1 MSSRR
6 VAVSTRSDQASS
18 VASSAAAMR
27 RWTSSS
33 FEHEQDGRAAPV
45 RPVGHQRHVEL
56 AEALAEAFLELL
68 LADRHDAHAEAELG
82 RLGGGKRGGTRAA
95 CG

>member
-1 MSSRR
+1 M
-6 VAVSTRSDQASS
+6 
-18 VASSAAAMR
+18 AA
-27 RWTSSS
+27 
-33 FEHEQDGRAAPV
+33 

-68 LADRHDAHAEAELG
+68 LADRYDAHAEAELG